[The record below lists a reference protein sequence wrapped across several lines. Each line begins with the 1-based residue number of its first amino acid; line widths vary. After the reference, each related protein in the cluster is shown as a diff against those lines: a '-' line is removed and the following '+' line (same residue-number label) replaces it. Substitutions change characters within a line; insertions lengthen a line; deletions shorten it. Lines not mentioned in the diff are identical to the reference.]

1 MFDGFSLSQFAEI
14 VFYNKNENAKIAA
27 KQGIS
32 GHFRRV
38 FIYDKGTFVCHGR
51 KLKCFEKAYK
61 IDNFTVVKAF
71 TTPPLHHFGKSFDM
85 ILLAFYPRFIPHICY
100 NVSGDKSVRI
110 GYKRRYAAYAER

>member
-61 IDNFTVVKAF
+61 IDNFTEGKGVYYTT
-71 TTPPLHHFGKSFDM
+71 TTPFWKEL
-85 ILLAFYPRFIPHICY
+85 
-100 NVSGDKSVRI
+100 
-110 GYKRRYAAYAER
+110 